1 MAYFN
6 KVILMGNLTKDP
18 RLASIMS
25 GSTVCEFSIAINR
38 RYTVNGQEKEEVC
51 FVDIV
56 VWGKQADSCGK
67 YLHKGST
74 VFVEGRLKTDSWED
88 KEGNKRSKLRV
99 TADRVQFIGP
109 RSSSGENNY
118 NRAVEP
124 NNEEESSSSRD
135 SSSESFNSR
144 NSSHDQVKNAQP
156 MPVPP
161 QDVFV
166 EEAEHE
172 DDIPF

>member
-1 MAYFN
+1 
-6 KVILMGNLTKDP
+6 MGNLTKDP
-18 RLASIMS
+18 RIASIMS

-56 VWGKQADSCGK
+56 VWGRQADSCGK

-99 TADRVQFIGP
+99 VADRVQFIGS
-109 RSSSGENNY
+109 RSEGNYSRPQSDEYYEEGAPAESTEPVKEKYSSY
-118 NRAVEP
+118 N
-124 NNEEESSSSRD
+124 
-135 SSSESFNSR
+135 
-144 NSSHDQVKNAQP
+144 QVKSEQP

-161 QDVFV
+161 KDVFV
-166 EEAEHE
+166 EEPEHE

>member
-1 MAYFN
+1 MASFN

-25 GSTVCEFSIAINR
+25 GSAVCEFSIAINR

-67 YLHKGST
+67 YLHKGSA
-74 VFVEGRLKTDSWED
+74 VLVEGRLKTDSWED
-88 KEGNKRSKLRV
+88 KEGNKRSRLRV
-99 TADRVQFIGP
+99 AADRVQFVGP
-109 RSSSGENNY
+109 RSEGNY
-118 NRAVEP
+118 NRTQGDEYPEGGEP
-124 NNEEESSSSRD
+124 AETVRPVRESYP
-135 SSSESFNSR
+135 SR
-144 NSSHDQVKNAQP
+144 NQAKHEQS

-166 EEAEHE
+166 DAEHE

>member
-1 MAYFN
+1 MASFN

-56 VWGKQADSCGK
+56 VWGRQADSCGK
-67 YLHKGST
+67 YLHKGSA
-74 VFVEGRLKTDSWED
+74 VLVEGRLKTDSWED
-88 KEGNKRSKLRV
+88 KEGNKRSRLRV
-99 TADRVQFIGP
+99 AADRVQFIGP
-109 RSSSGENNY
+109 RSEGNY
-118 NRAVEP
+118 NRPQGDEYSEEGEP
-124 NNEEESSSSRD
+124 AETVRPIRENHP
-135 SSSESFNSR
+135 
-144 NSSHDQVKNAQP
+144 SHNQVKREQS

-166 EEAEHE
+166 DAEHE

>member
-1 MAYFN
+1 MASFN
-6 KVILMGNLTKDP
+6 KVILMGNLTRDP
-18 RLASIMS
+18 KLASIMS

-38 RYTVNGQEKEEVC
+38 KYTVNGQEKEEVC

-56 VWGKQADSCGK
+56 VWGRQADSCGK
-67 YLHKGST
+67 YLHKGSA

-88 KEGNKRSKLRV
+88 KEGNRRSRLRV
-99 TADRVQFIGP
+99 AADRVQFIGS
-109 RSSSGENNY
+109 RSEGNY
-118 NRAVEP
+118 NRPVQANDEG
-124 NNEEESSSSRD
+124 ESSSS
-135 SSSESFNSR
+135 SSEEASSESYVR
-144 NSSHDQVKNAQP
+144 GDYSSHNQVRNEQS

-161 QDVFV
+161 KDVFV